1 MKTLLVGI
9 APEHA
14 AAFVA
19 GLLALVIVPLLKGG
33 SRSTVDR
40 WAAALLGYSAAV
52 HLFLPLGHRDGALL
66 TAGMLASGILFA
78 ALTWR
83 AHLGRGWRI
92 GTAILAPVTVLAYL
106 INGEDADQVG
116 ILTALLELTAF
127 GLAVATTRRVGR
139 VFGAIGTIFAVFL
152 AGAVIWVESFVAHQA
167 GSTDAQSPSVGH
179 SHEGQHEHL
188 ARAQAGVIMRPLTG
202 DHHATAEQTAAAIAL
217 ANATKAAVARY
228 SKLSAALA
236 AGYKYPLGSRT
247 GMDVHMEN
255 PEYKKDGR
263 AVDPERPEM
272 LVYAIDGGK
281 ATLLGVVYVMEKAG
295 EPGVAPGG
303 PITRWHAHNL
313 CVSLL
318 PPGIGIVTP
327 YGGCPS
333 FSVTI
338 TIAEMMH
345 VWIVEN
351 KDGPYAEGLDKKWV
365 SDYHAAHGIVL

>member
-1 MKTLLVGI
+1 
-9 APEHA
+9 
-14 AAFVA
+14 
-19 GLLALVIVPLLKGG
+19 VIEPFLKGG

-40 WAAALLGYSAAV
+40 WAAALLGYAAAV

-66 TAGMLASGILFA
+66 TAGMLASGAAFA
-78 ALTWR
+78 VLAWR

-92 GTAILAPVTVLAYL
+92 GTAILAPLTVLAYL
-106 INGEDADQVG
+106 LNGEDADQVG
-116 ILTALLELTAF
+116 VLTALLELTAF
-127 GLAVATTRRVGR
+127 GLAVATTRKVGR
-139 VFGAIGTIFAVFL
+139 VFGSIGTVAAIFL
-152 AGAVIWVESFVAHQA
+152 AGAVIWVESFVAHQV
-167 GSTDAQSPSVGH
+167 GSTDSESPSVGH

-202 DHHATAEQTAAAIAL
+202 DHHATPEETAAAIAL
-217 ANATKAAVARY
+217 TNATKAAMARY
-228 SKLSAALA
+228 SKLSDALA
-236 AGYKYPLGSRT
+236 AGYQYPMGSRT
-247 GMDVHMEN
+247 GMDVHMEH
-255 PEYKKDGR
+255 PEFKKDGR

-281 ATLLGVVYVMEKAG
+281 ATLLGVVFVMERAG
-295 EPGVAPGG
+295 DPGVAPGG

-313 CVSLL
+313 CVSLT

-345 VWIVEN
+345 LWIVEPPG
-351 KDGPYAEGLDKKWV
+351 GPFAEGVDKKWA
-365 SDYHAAHGIVL
+365 SDYHKAHGIVL